1 MLLSAKSERLLKQL
15 GVLDAFAKGETLA
28 LVGPTY
34 ALRKDPDVKVRLAF
48 LHDDEHRLCV
58 GYARAD
64 GGVWAAVESEPFSMR
79 ALGYYE
85 RRLKRIGDFVHGA
98 APRSRR

>member
-1 MLLSAKSERLLKQL
+1 MLLSIKSQRLLKQL

-64 GGVWAAVESEPFSMR
+64 GGEWTAVESEPFSRR

-85 RRLKRIGDFVHGA
+85 RRLKRIGDFVPGGSS
-98 APRSRR
+98 PRR